1 MPTYQ
6 SPTPNVPAA
15 LLAAGLALARIHGSY
30 YARCFLEENGIDSS
44 VITELLD
51 VGRPRP
57 PGCASSP
64 QSSH

>member
-1 MPTYQ
+1 MPTYHC
-6 SPTPNVPAA
+6 PTPDVPAM

-30 YARCFLEENGIDSS
+30 YARCFLEENGVDSS

-51 VGRPRP
+51 VGRPGPPVRP
-57 PGCASSP
+57 SSP